1 MPAGAAQSQAVPWA
15 PPCPV
20 RDYGLLLAQPLQHQ
34 GWRDTGMGVV
44 GEYSRGIAKDNV
56 GCDFQCPNLRN
67 YVIIEVPAR
76 EEKRSWTE

>member
-1 MPAGAAQSQAVPWA
+1 
-15 PPCPV
+15 
-20 RDYGLLLAQPLQHQ
+20 
-34 GWRDTGMGVV
+34 MGVV